1 MAKERLIKLPQTKGE
16 FKISGLTTGTKKGD
30 KFFNNKKTKKGVDMN
45 LLSFGV
51 ETNKDATVYVS
62 LNGMVRDEVFFYK
75 RPEEKGQK
83 GTTKKIAWVDRYK
96 FNEEGYKLIGLNIGV
111 TKKLNDKG
119 QEVNDNKMLTE
130 FDACKQVADNLQ
142 DGQSVFIRGNIDYSS
157 YKNDKG
163 DVKRATKFVPNQVS
177 LCGDID
183 FDKEG
188 FEENNTFKQTIIF
201 ESVEMDTTDK
211 DDPKARVTAK
221 IVTYNTIE
229 TAEFIVKNKGLY
241 NTFKK
246 KLKPYSSITVWGT
259 ISNRVIKEEVSEEDV
274 WGEENK
280 FDKVGGSSIRELIIT
295 GADPNSID
303 EETYSEAELEK
314 AIRALKEFGENPS
327 KPSSSEGNDDWGSV
341 NDKDGNSE
349 DDDW

>member
-16 FKISGLTTGTKKGD
+16 FKISGLATGTKKGD

-51 ETNKDATVYVS
+51 ETNKDSTVYVS

-75 RPEEKGQK
+75 RPEEKGKK

-130 FDACKQVADNLQ
+130 FDACKHIGENLQ
-142 DGQSVFIRGNIDYSS
+142 DGQPIFTRGNIEYSS

-163 DVKRATKFVPNQVS
+163 EVKRSTKFVPNQVS

-188 FEENNTFKQTIIF
+188 FEENNTFKQVIIF
-201 ESVEMDTTDK
+201 ESIEMDTTDK
-211 DDPKARVTAK
+211 EDPKARLIAK
-221 IVTYNTIE
+221 IVTYSTIE
-229 TAEFIVKNKGLY
+229 TAEFIIRNKNLY

-259 ISNRVIKEEVSEEDV
+259 IANKVIKEEASEEDV

-280 FDKVGGSSIRELIIT
+280 FDKVGGSSIRELVIT
-295 GADPNSID
+295 GADPNSVD
-303 EETYSEAELEK
+303 EDTYSEAELEK
-314 AIRALKEFGENPS
+314 AIRALKEFGEDSNKKS
-327 KPSSSEGNDDWGSV
+327 DTNGDDWGSV
-341 NDKDGNSE
+341 ADSAENDESDE
-349 DDDW
+349 W

>member
-16 FKISGLTTGTKKGD
+16 FKISGLVTGTKKGD

-51 ETNKDATVYVS
+51 ETNKDSTVYLT
-62 LNGMVRDEVFFYK
+62 LNGMVRDEVPFYK
-75 RPEEKGQK
+75 RPKEKGQK
-83 GTTKKIAWVDRYK
+83 GEVKKIAWVDRYK

-130 FDACKQVADNLQ
+130 FDACKHIADNLQ
-142 DGQSVFIRGNIDYSS
+142 DEQSVFTKGNIEFSS

-163 DVKRATKFVPNQVS
+163 DVKRTTKFVPNQIS

-183 FDKEG
+183 FEKEG
-188 FEENNTFKQTIIF
+188 FEEGNTFKQVIVFDSI
-201 ESVEMDTTDK
+201 EMDTSDK
-211 DDPKARVTAK
+211 NDPKARLIAK

-229 TAEFIVKNKGLY
+229 TAEFIVRNKNLY
-241 NTFKK
+241 NTFNK
-246 KLKPYSSITVWGT
+246 KLKPYSSISVWGT
-259 ISNRVIKEEVSEEDV
+259 ISNKVLTEEVSEEDV

-280 FDKVGGSSIRELIIT
+280 FDKVNGTSIRELVIT

-303 EETYSEAELEK
+303 TDTYTEAEMDK
-314 AIRALKEFGENPS
+314 AIRALKEFGEETS
-327 KPSSSEGNDDWGSV
+327 GTKADDSSDWGKV
-341 NDKDGNSE
+341 DDKGANDEE
-349 DDDW
+349 DEW